1 MSVVNYIRRFARG
14 GLTAPFQAFAGPV
27 RSLRPGQVADP
38 EGFEPLEVTIVRHD
52 PVDSVLMAH
61 SRDPG
66 VEHQV
71 ATGIGPLGRVG
82 QDPKKLGA
90 GTHDMADRGSDEAY

>member
-1 MSVVNYIRRFARG
+1 
-14 GLTAPFQAFAGPV
+14 
-27 RSLRPGQVADP
+27 
-38 EGFEPLEVTIVRHD
+38 
-52 PVDSVLMAH
+52 MAH
-61 SRDPG
+61 GRDPG